1 MPDAAI
7 RFEPATG
14 ADDAALRALVRATPM
29 PGAVS
34 LVQTREPSFFAAD
47 AALGEHVETL
57 VARESPGGPPLA
69 LLQRAERPVW
79 LGGHVRR
86 AAYLGGLRVHPA
98 HRGRGIARRGW
109 AAVGA
114 WHEARPADLTLAAL
128 TAESHA
134 AGRVFVERPGA
145 PGAFARFRPVAD
157 LVTLALPVRRL
168 VRQAGA
174 RPGVE
179 AGRATAPPDPRDLTP
194 AGPLALPGLAGA
206 DCLTAMRGGETV
218 GSVSVWDPAVVRQ
231 TLVAGY
237 SGALRWTRP
246 LANAAARALGLH
258 PLPSPGEPLRS
269 AFATGLWAADAPA
282 LDALLDAALARCRVR
297 GAAFLLVGFDAAD
310 PLARHARRRIHVPY
324 RSTLHALVWPGE
336 RTPAV
341 RRPVHAEIATY

>member
-157 LVTLALPVRRL
+157 LVTLAFPVRR
-168 VRQAGA
+168 
-174 RPGVE
+174 RPRAPGGVE
-179 AGRATAPPDPRDLTP
+179 AGAATAPHPRDLTP
-194 AGPLALPGLAGA
+194 AGPLALPGLADA
-206 DCLTAMRGGETV
+206 DRFTAVRGGEAV

-231 TLVAGY
+231 TRVAGY
-237 SGALRWTRP
+237 SGVLRWTRP
-246 LANAAARALGLH
+246 LANAAARALGMR
-258 PLPSPGEPLRS
+258 PLPAPGEALRS

-310 PLARHARRRIHVPY
+310 PLARHARRRIHMPY